1 MELTKQT
8 HEITEQKR
16 DAGVVGGEVDKEALA
31 RSIYHGFARE
41 AQLALDGYNDQ
52 RDKIGLYVL
61 ERRLRQ
67 LMGIAI
73 TDDVILRPSAAVPE
87 SKYIFDYQQLLA
99 RAQVSRPEL
108 RRQQLKIRRQELQL
122 MGAKNAC
129 LPVLD
134 VIAGHR
140 VRGFGDDLS
149 NSSEDR
155 FSSAYRDLFSFDH
168 QEFVFGVELGGWVG
182 RRHASTAVRN
192 ASIKLVRD
200 RRVLAEQE
208 RTIAFQVGDA
218 HAEVISSFAALDNS
232 RKSVAA
238 AEERLAA
245 VNMLFENGKTEMHFL
260 LDAQEDLLK
269 VKFQKASDE
278 FRYAQSLM
286 MISSVTGTILQEH
299 GIHIAGGG
307 NQVDVLV
314 DDKQANA
321 NLLDFSVENA
331 Q

>member
-1 MELTKQT
+1 
-8 HEITEQKR
+8 
-16 DAGVVGGEVDKEALA
+16 
-31 RSIYHGFARE
+31 
-41 AQLALDGYNDQ
+41 
-52 RDKIGLYVL
+52 
-61 ERRLRQ
+61 
-67 LMGIAI
+67 
-73 TDDVILRPSAAVPE
+73 
-87 SKYIFDYQQLLA
+87 
-99 RAQVSRPEL
+99 
-108 RRQQLKIRRQELQL
+108 

-286 MISSVTGTILQEH
+286 MISSVTGTMLQEH